1 MFFVTLCFSL
11 NAQALGGENMTKVEA
26 FNGQSIIE
34 EIYNA
39 VSHGIGALLSVA
51 GTVVM
56 IVYATMYSDVM
67 GIVSAAL
74 YGASLIILYS
84 VSSLYHSMVNRK
96 AKKVFQICD
105 HCSIFIL
112 IWGTYIPV
120 ALSLVGGAMGW
131 VIFGFQGVC
140 AIVGIVLNAINLK
153 KFHKVSL
160 VLYLLMGWAVVITAD
175 TVFSLIDATG
185 FWLLLGG
192 GLAYT
197 GGVYFYVKNNKYMHL
212 VWHLFVI
219 TGSVLHYF
227 FVLRC
232 CL

>member
-1 MFFVTLCFSL
+1 MSL
-11 NAQALGGENMTKVEA
+11 GQTRKAGDNMTKVES
-26 FNGQSIIE
+26 FNGQSLIE

-39 VSHGIGALLSVA
+39 ISHGIGALLSVA
-51 GTVVM
+51 GTAVL
-56 IVYATMYSDVM
+56 IVYASLYSDVM
-67 GIVSAAL
+67 GVVSASL

-84 VSSLYHSMVNRK
+84 VSSLYHGIVNK
-96 AKKVFQICD
+96 KVKKVFQICD

-140 AIVGIVLNAINLK
+140 AIVGIVLNAIDLK
-153 KFHKVSL
+153 RWHHFSL
-160 VLYLLMGWAVVITAD
+160 GLYVMMGWAVVATAD
-175 TVFSLIDATG
+175 TVFSLIDAKG
-185 FWLLLGG
+185 FWLLLAG

-197 GGVYFYVKNNKYMHL
+197 GGIYFYVKNNHKFMHL

-219 TGSVLHYF
+219 AGSVLHYF
-227 FVLRC
+227 FVLQY